1 MTSKEIRRSFLD
13 FFKEKEHS
21 IVPSSSLLPESP
33 GLLFTN
39 AGMNQFV
46 PFFLGTQKAPY
57 EPPRAADTQK
67 CIRAGGKHNDL
78 EDVGFDTYHQTLF
91 EMLGNWSFGDYFKK
105 EAIEWAW
112 ELLVD
117 RWGFPPSRLFVTV
130 YMPGEGD
137 PAEFDEE
144 AYKHWH
150 LVFERAGLDPDVH
163 IVHGN
168 KKDNFWMMGDTGPCG
183 PCSEIHVD
191 LTPEGDT
198 KGELVNADDARC
210 IELWNLVFIQ
220 YNAEPDGTFKPLPAC
235 HVDTGMGFERAC
247 SMIQGTAGFTDFSK
261 PISNYET
268 DVFRPIF
275 DALEEVSAQTYG
287 CTLPIKKEGLTDQ
300 EQTDIAF
307 RVIADHIRTLSFAI
321 ADGIRPGNAGR
332 NYVLRRILRRAVKFG
347 RSLGLGKDGP
357 FLSSL
362 IPTLVSEFG
371 DIFPEIRAKKETII
385 ELLNNEEL
393 LFGQTIDRG
402 MKLFEM
408 EQKRTDGDIF
418 SGKTAFDLESTYG
431 FPIDL
436 TELMASECGLC
447 VDMKDY
453 SNCFEEHQKI
463 SKGNAQSEVI
473 AALDFKSEVETEFT
487 GFDDDESAARV
498 IEYLE
503 RDGEYYAIVDRCPLY
518 AEKGGQ
524 VSDHGQLV
532 VGDENFLILDVTQV
546 GAAFCLR
553 IDERISSWEGSP
565 IDVTLKVDS
574 ERRRMIETHHT
585 ATHLMHWALHEVVGP
600 EVAQQG
606 SLVDNGRL
614 RFDFN
619 SEALQ
624 PDQVSAVEKLVN
636 EKVSDND
643 SVYWGEVK
651 HSDIRERKDI
661 MQFFGDKYG
670 DMVRVVQI
678 GGSESDLNGYSME
691 LCGGTHLSNTG
702 DIGLFK
708 IKSEGAISAG
718 VRRIE
723 AVCGIAA
730 QRFVEE
736 RISALK
742 EESHGLQKKLESAL
756 QSLGDDSQVMPAMT
770 GNDSKIETWILFRDS
785 LRDALVNADKTLK
798 KRQSANAAAEADS
811 MLSSLISDA
820 QGEVP
825 LIVHSFEGTPALL
838 QELLNGL
845 KKKQFSG
852 VGVLTIIDSDK
863 VHLGVSVSSEFT
875 DRFHAGDLIS
885 KLAPIIGGKGG
896 GKPEMARGAGNDAA
910 AVESMM
916 TEAKTIIK

>member
-1 MTSKEIRRSFLD
+1 
-13 FFKEKEHS
+13 
-21 IVPSSSLLPESP
+21 
-33 GLLFTN
+33 
-39 AGMNQFV
+39 
-46 PFFLGTQKAPY
+46 
-57 EPPRAADTQK
+57 
-67 CIRAGGKHNDL
+67 
-78 EDVGFDTYHQTLF
+78 
-91 EMLGNWSFGDYFKK
+91 
-105 EAIEWAW
+105 
-112 ELLVD
+112 
-117 RWGFPPSRLFVTV
+117 
-130 YMPGEGD
+130 
-137 PAEFDEE
+137 
-144 AYKHWH
+144 
-150 LVFERAGLDPDVH
+150 
-163 IVHGN
+163 
-168 KKDNFWMMGDTGPCG
+168 
-183 PCSEIHVD
+183 
-191 LTPEGDT
+191 
-198 KGELVNADDARC
+198 
-210 IELWNLVFIQ
+210 
-220 YNAEPDGTFKPLPAC
+220 
-235 HVDTGMGFERAC
+235 
-247 SMIQGTAGFTDFSK
+247 
-261 PISNYET
+261 
-268 DVFRPIF
+268 
-275 DALEEVSAQTYG
+275 
-287 CTLPIKKEGLTDQ
+287 
-300 EQTDIAF
+300 
-307 RVIADHIRTLSFAI
+307 
-321 ADGIRPGNAGR
+321 
-332 NYVLRRILRRAVKFG
+332 
-347 RSLGLGKDGP
+347 
-357 FLSSL
+357 
-362 IPTLVSEFG
+362 
-371 DIFPEIRAKKETII
+371 
-385 ELLNNEEL
+385 
-393 LFGQTIDRG
+393 
-402 MKLFEM
+402 
-408 EQKRTDGDIF
+408 
-418 SGKTAFDLESTYG
+418 
-431 FPIDL
+431 
-436 TELMASECGLC
+436 
-447 VDMKDY
+447 
-453 SNCFEEHQKI
+453 
-463 SKGNAQSEVI
+463 
-473 AALDFKSEVETEFT
+473 
-487 GFDDDESAARV
+487 
-498 IEYLE
+498 
-503 RDGEYYAIVDRCPLY
+503 
-518 AEKGGQ
+518 
-524 VSDHGQLV
+524 
-532 VGDENFLILDVTQV
+532 
-546 GAAFCLR
+546 
-553 IDERISSWEGSP
+553 
-565 IDVTLKVDS
+565 
-574 ERRRMIETHHT
+574 
-585 ATHLMHWALHEVVGP
+585 MHWALHEVVGP

-643 SVYWGEVK
+643 SVYWGEVE